1 MKHLVALLL
10 VVAAAATAQ
19 AHGRNRVILGGV
31 LSYTSQGE
39 ADPELVGF
47 GVSLIA
53 STVSAIAYDGC
64 QRSSV

>member
-10 VVAAAATAQ
+10 VATTATAQ
-19 AHGRNRVILGGV
+19 AAAPRVILGGA

-39 ADPELVGF
+39 AGPEMIGF

-53 STVSAIAYDGC
+53 QTVSAIAYDGGH
-64 QRSSV
+64 RTSE